1 MYNAFLF
8 VFHRG
13 TIESKHP
20 SMNEISK
27 IELIGL
33 FHLFQGNKY
42 FLMYF
47 VLFKKIQLEWTI
59 PLERTLK
66 IFTDSITIK
75 IVNRNDAYPDSDPR
89 RYLSVGDVA
98 GMNPEITI
106 HKWNI
111 HRECSDDNVRW

>member
-47 VLFKKIQLEWTI
+47 VLFKKFNWNEPFHWKEPLKFSLIQ
-59 PLERTLK
+59 
-66 IFTDSITIK
+66 S
-75 IVNRNDAYPDSDPR
+75 
-89 RYLSVGDVA
+89 
-98 GMNPEITI
+98 
-106 HKWNI
+106 
-111 HRECSDDNVRW
+111 